1 MELFGYQLQTIY
13 LFGLIFGGVFTF
25 LYILFGDL
33 LEGIFEALSEGPIN
47 LTLVLAF
54 ITFTSASGYILEKAT
69 SIHSIVVF
77 IISIVL
83 AFILVTLLNLFILIP
98 LSQAESTLAYSEQD
112 LKGRVGKVIVSIPSD
127 GFGEVMIEGNGGNIA
142 KSAVSFEAVDI
153 EYGSTV
159 LVIDVIKGVLHVIP
173 HEKI

>member
-1 MELFGYQLQTIY
+1 MRT
-13 LFGLIFGGVFTF
+13 
-25 LYILFGDL
+25 
-33 LEGIFEALSEGPIN
+33 
-47 LTLVLAF
+47 
-54 ITFTSASGYILEKAT
+54 
-69 SIHSIVVF
+69 
-77 IISIVL
+77 
-83 AFILVTLLNLFILIP
+83 VTLLNLFILIP